1 MENKNSLVLLNTCVS
16 VSGTSSTLFPKLL
29 LLATL
34 VPNIF
39 PTLCSQLNR
48 LSSYTGLPMASDAAE
63 TFDLKACQE
72 ELKEYYLKEMG
83 KVNLLPWMPDEIKE
97 MESIF
102 VDIELVREDKS
113 KQSQKLEKNEDLVTL
128 KTQGVRENRILV
140 TGEAGGG
147 KSTMAANIAYKW
159 AKQDTKSPL
168 SKFSLVFMINVN
180 EIQDNNAN
188 LMDLIFEQV
197 LSEDSEVPKEGLKI
211 YIKNHAKDVLLLI
224 DGMDED
230 RSGSLKCESSEITKV
245 IHNRKLRKSCVILTS
260 RPHKVGDLG
269 EYLRHYTQV
278 KLKGFSF
285 QNMLKY
291 ISNFLQDK
299 DKTGKLIA
307 KLQEQPHILALASI
321 PVLLVM
327 ICLLWEDECELPQT
341 KTQLYEDTIKYLWRR
356 YQSKMGEDPSSD
368 EDSDDGKCEDQLNDL
383 LNKLGQVA
391 LRGQKVDEMKV
402 VFNEKEFG
410 KEVCEFGCHL
420 GILSKE
426 RLRSKLKQKT
436 SVTFLHVTFQEFC
449 TAKHVSNLIVKNHAE
464 IDQFNGAIFKFTA
477 EEIIYKTFILEF
489 CCGLQPQITSILVK
503 YLSEKQDQLLITTPP
518 DLQLL
523 ITTPPDFY
531 KLEKDMSIHLPHIF
545 ESQLSL
551 EQCVDLVPLVSSED
565 NLSLTITHKLIP
577 VVLYLLKIHKSSPR
591 SLGLFPR
598 LRYLEITTG
607 FQTWLPTLLGYTS
620 NLISLRMIITK
631 SSTTPMANIELMFRA
646 LSALNLVSLQLKN
659 EIGNVRFD
667 VTNLLRLL
675 TQRNAKI
682 THLRLEAFQ
691 FDIKTMVRYMSTS
704 GMTLSSLRLCGS
716 IIGSV
721 QPGIVNMQERLTT
734 IHEVMKNLPSLK
746 KLEVLELSSFRI
758 SSSVKYLRSVVPQLL
773 MLTLMFC
780 ALGEAHLKELFSFL
794 KKAKKLKIL
803 SLSQNR
809 ISALSMELLVEALK
823 NVPLLEELMLDNTG
837 LTDESACILATCLKE
852 KPTLRF
858 LNLEN
863 NPGIGLKGWK
873 ALEGLPLK
881 SKPVSYFD

>member
-39 PTLCSQLNR
+39 PTLCSQLNK
-48 LSSYTGLPMASDAAE
+48 LSSFTGLPMESDAAE

-72 ELKEYYLKEMG
+72 ELKDYYQNTMG

-102 VDIELVREDKS
+102 VDLELVREDKS

-128 KTQGVRENRILV
+128 KTQGVRETRILV

-159 AKQDTKSPL
+159 AKQDPKSPL
-168 SKFSLVFMINVN
+168 FKFLLVFMININ
-180 EIQDNNAN
+180 EIQDSNAS
-188 LMDLIFEQV
+188 LTDLIFEQI
-197 LSEDSEVPKEGLKI
+197 LPEDSKVPKEGLKI
-211 YIKNHAKDVLLLI
+211 YIKDHAKDVLLLI

-230 RSGSLKCESSEITKV
+230 RLGTLKCKSSEITKV
-245 IHNRKLRKSCVILTS
+245 IHDRKLRKSCVILTS

-269 EYLRHYTQV
+269 EHLKHYTQV
-278 KLKGFSF
+278 KLKGFCF

-307 KLQEQPHILALASI
+307 KLQEQPHLLALASI

-402 VFNEKEFG
+402 VFDEKEFG
-410 KEVCEFGCHL
+410 KEVCAFGCHL

-426 RLRSKLKQKT
+426 RLRSKLKRKT

-449 TAKHVSNLIVKNHAE
+449 TAKHVSNLIVKYHAE
-464 IDQFNGAIFKFTA
+464 IDQFNGAIFEFTA

-489 CCGLQPQITSILVK
+489 CCGLQPQITSTLVK

-518 DLQLL
+518 DL
-523 ITTPPDFY
+523 Y
-531 KLEKDMSIHLPHIF
+531 KLEKDISIHLPHIF

-607 FQTWLPTLLGYTS
+607 FQTWLPTLLEYTS
-620 NLISLRMIITK
+620 NLTSVHMIITK
-631 SSTTPMANIELMFRA
+631 SPTTPIANIDLMFRA

-659 EIGNVRFD
+659 EISNAQFD
-667 VTNLLRLL
+667 VTNLLCLL
-675 TQRNAKI
+675 TRRNVKI
-682 THLRLEAFQ
+682 TRLNLDSFQ
-691 FDIKTMVRYMSTS
+691 FDIKTMVGYMSTS
-704 GMTLSSLRLCGS
+704 GISLSSLVLCGS
-716 IIGSV
+716 IIGPF
-721 QPGIVNMQERLTT
+721 QPGFVNMQERLTT
-734 IHEVMKNLPSLK
+734 IHEIIKNMSSLK
-746 KLEVLELSSFRI
+746 KLEYLELGRFRI
-758 SSSVKYLRSVVPQLL
+758 GSSVKYLKSVVPQLHVL
-773 MLTLMFC
+773 ALEFC
-780 ALGEAHLKELFSFL
+780 ALGESHLKELFSLL
-794 KKAKKLKIL
+794 KKTQKLKVL
-803 SLSQNR
+803 NLSQNI
-809 ISALSMELLVEALK
+809 ISATSMEHFVEALK
-823 NVPLLEELMLDNTG
+823 NIPFLETLMLGNAG
-837 LTDESACILATCLKE
+837 LTDKSACILANCLKE
-852 KPTLRF
+852 KPTLCF
-858 LNLEN
+858 LNLDN
-863 NPGIGLKGWK
+863 NPGIGPLGWK